1 MIGPISDIHGPS
13 AEARTVESDGFDL
26 VDVILR
32 QALVDLVTEIQVVV
46 DGSGKLSSAQ
56 THGAIVFG
64 LELDTIALPNSKTFS
79 DLPGQRQSSI
89 GS

>member
-1 MIGPISDIHGPS
+1 MIGPISDIQGPS

-32 QALVDLVTEIQVVV
+32 QALVDLVAEIQVVV
-46 DGSGKLSSAQ
+46 DSSRKLSSAE
-56 THGAIVFG
+56 THGTIVFR
-64 LELDTIALPNSKTFS
+64 LELDTITLPNSETFS
-79 DLPGQRQSSI
+79 DFPGQRQSSI